1 MKRVGIYLW
10 LMLKRMGKRPVYL
23 ALFLLFPAALFAVPK
38 LNRAVGEE
46 RILVGYVMAEETPD
60 IFDVEMK
67 KEGELLYYVNY
78 TDENKMRND
87 ILTGELSCGIAFDK
101 AFFEK
106 IMEEDYLN
114 CITLYL
120 PEGMNVG
127 GIVKEDVFRRVYQA
141 YSAAWYARLLHVQG
155 DVGKLE
161 DGDEITAETVL
172 EKFSEYQKKGK
183 VFQVSYEVYE
193 KEHEAVS
200 PAVKT
205 AGSAAVL
212 SLRSVLA
219 FMTLMSASL
228 GALDGS
234 RDRKRGLGK
243 GISSPGVLAASAV
256 GAPIL
261 LSTLFLAGAM
271 VFINSNMTQ
280 MSYSGSGEVGIFGM
294 TAQPGIWRALA
305 EIGGAFLYGFMLWLF
320 ALFFSKIFSEK
331 FLEGVMPCFLLIVL
345 LCCPIFFD
353 LGATVPV
360 IGYVARLFPITWY
373 LNGFG

>member
-1 MKRVGIYLW
+1 MKRAGIYLW
-10 LMLKRMGKRPVYL
+10 LMLKRMGKRPVYWVL
-23 ALFLLFPAALFAVPK
+23 LLLFPTAIFAVQK
-38 LNRAVGEE
+38 LNRAAGEE

-60 IFDVEMK
+60 IFDAEMK
-67 KEGELLYYVNY
+67 KEGGLFCYVNY
-78 TDENKMRND
+78 MDKNGMRND
-87 ILTGELSCGIAFDK
+87 ILTGELTCGVVFDK

-120 PEGMNVG
+120 PEGMNIG

-141 YSAAWYARLLHVQG
+141 YSAVWYARLLHAQG
-155 DVGKLE
+155 GVRKFKSG
-161 DGDEITAETVL
+161 GEITAEAVL
-172 EKFSEYQKKGK
+172 EKFSQYQKEGK
-183 VFQVSYEVYE
+183 VFQVCYEVYE
-193 KEHEAVS
+193 KKHEEVP

-205 AGSAAVL
+205 AESAVVL

-219 FMTLMSASL
+219 FVTLMSASL

-243 GISSPGVLAASAV
+243 GISAPGVLASSAV
-256 GAPIL
+256 GAPVL

-271 VFINSNMTQ
+271 VFMSPNMTQ
-280 MSYSGSGEVGIFGM
+280 MSYLGGEEAGILGV
-294 TAQPGIWRALA
+294 TAQPGIWRVSA
-305 EIGGAFLYGFMLWLF
+305 EIGGAFLYGLILWLL

-331 FLEGVMPCFLLIVL
+331 FLEGVMPCFLLVVL

-353 LGATVPV
+353 LGMTVPL
-360 IGYVARLFPITWY
+360 IGHVAKLFPVTWY
-373 LNGFG
+373 LELLG